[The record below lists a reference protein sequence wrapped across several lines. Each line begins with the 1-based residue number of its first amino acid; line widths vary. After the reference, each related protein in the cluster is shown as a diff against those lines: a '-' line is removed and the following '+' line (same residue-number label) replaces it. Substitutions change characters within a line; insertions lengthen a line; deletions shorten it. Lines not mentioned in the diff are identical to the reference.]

1 MHSINASER
10 ARRRWHR
17 WRYLLKKG
25 ALFHQDISVGED
37 GLNGCS
43 LGSHMSLSRDLFKGQ
58 FEPVVLEILVQL
70 FRALGY
76 LLPTIF
82 CEQDVDDRC
91 EWKGDVEILLFCI

>member
-1 MHSINASER
+1 M
-10 ARRRWHR
+10 
-17 WRYLLKKG
+17 KKG

-76 LLPTIF
+76 LLPTILR
-82 CEQDVDDRC
+82 EQDVDDRC
-91 EWKGDVEILLFCI
+91 EWREMSRSFSSASESEFKPSKYLSR

>member
-1 MHSINASER
+1 MASVEVPIEE
-10 ARRRWHR
+10 
-17 WRYLLKKG
+17 G
-25 ALFHQDISVGED
+25 ALLHRDVSVGED

-82 CEQDVDDRC
+82 ANKMWMIAASGREMSRSFSSASDSEFKPSKYLSR
-91 EWKGDVEILLFCI
+91 